1 VEAACDMNSIKQ
13 PLAGRYLGEC
23 RRRRVSVCVDPE
35 GGPVVQEEVVEH
47 ERLQDRDAAAPLY
60 VEQRDSVVE

>member
-1 VEAACDMNSIKQ
+1 M
-13 PLAGRYLGEC
+13 
-23 RRRRVSVCVDPE
+23 
-35 GGPVVQEEVVEH
+35 QEEVVEH